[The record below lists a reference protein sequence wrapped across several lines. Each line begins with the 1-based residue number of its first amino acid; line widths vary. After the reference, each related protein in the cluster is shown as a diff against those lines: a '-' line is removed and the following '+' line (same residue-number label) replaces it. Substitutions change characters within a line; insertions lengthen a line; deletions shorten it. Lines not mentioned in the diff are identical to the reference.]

1 MSNGEKRIFLGDGYI
16 FFGGGWRNDAI
27 IGAVFMSRVGGI
39 LLPRRKLWAIR
50 QKYANPK
57 WSRLNNCFF
66 GAENKADWS
75 DTHVSYVDIFFEKPP
90 SIHIRSSSD
99 AATNVAHSNTKIAAG
114 GEMEGRGRKRAV
126 GRRDPK
132 CALMSG
138 KFAAARIFRLG
149 VSRLFFVGIE
159 SERSKSAHYFF
170 LLPPHFPTRKYQ
182 TYRAT
187 FRHTVAHEFRLT
199 YCE

>member
-1 MSNGEKRIFLGDGYI
+1 MMCRMGKRGFFWATDI

-27 IGAVFMSRVGGI
+27 IGAVFMGRVGGI

-57 WSRLNNCFF
+57 WNRLNNCFFF

-132 CALMSG
+132 MCAHVWKIRRRPNFSSG
-138 KFAAARIFRLG
+138 CIAA
-149 VSRLFFVGIE
+149 FFCGNRE
-159 SERSKSAHYFF
+159 
-170 LLPPHFPTRKYQ
+170 
-182 TYRAT
+182 
-187 FRHTVAHEFRLT
+187 
-199 YCE
+199 

>member
-1 MSNGEKRIFLGDGYI
+1 MG
-16 FFGGGWRNDAI
+16 
-27 IGAVFMSRVGGI
+27 RVGGI

-57 WSRLNNCFF
+57 WNRLNNCFFF

-114 GEMEGRGRKRAV
+114 GERERRGRKRAV

-138 KFAAARIFRLG
+138 KFAASRIFRLDL
-149 VSRLFFVGIE
+149 SRLRLFLVGIE
-159 SERSKSAHYFF
+159 SERSKSAHYSSSS
-170 LLPPHFPTRKYQ
+170 LPIFPPENTRPMG
-182 TYRAT
+182 RPSDI
-187 FRHTVAHEFRLT
+187 L
-199 YCE
+199 